1 MILSA
6 PTLGEL
12 RPALAA
18 HCDECV
24 DAFAQLRHAVLDASQ
39 PHRRPLRALEYSA
52 SDVPTA
58 TPTEQRGHMASGQ
71 SLVAE
76 EHYAAVRDLTV
87 AHLVELLVL
96 RLFGPARIREELA
109 QLAGLDA
116 VR

>member
-1 MILSA
+1 
-6 PTLGEL
+6 
-12 RPALAA
+12 
-18 HCDECV
+18 
-24 DAFAQLRHAVLDASQ
+24 
-39 PHRRPLRALEYSA
+39 
-52 SDVPTA
+52 
-58 TPTEQRGHMASGQ
+58 MASGQ